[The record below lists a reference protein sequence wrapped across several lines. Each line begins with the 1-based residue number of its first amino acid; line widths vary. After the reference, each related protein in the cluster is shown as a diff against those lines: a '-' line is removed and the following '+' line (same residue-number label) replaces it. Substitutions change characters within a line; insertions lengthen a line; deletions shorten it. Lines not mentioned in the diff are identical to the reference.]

1 MAERKHCR
9 EQCSEENLTE
19 SNVQKKTL
27 QQCPKEKTIK
37 NNVHKNA
44 LQRTISK
51 AEHYS
56 ENTQA

>member
-1 MAERKHCR
+1 MLRRKLYR
-9 EQCSEENLTE
+9 EQRPKENLTE

-37 NNVHKNA
+37 NNVLKNA